1 MTTQVLPIDSLMKQV
16 SALIERELYQ
26 MLDKYMKNYKKYKK
40 TYKHIMK
47 LPAIRKLKDFKKTK
61 EGSKGNIGIIRM
73 LVNQINELTSQVSM
87 LKTAL
92 YSYEHENDERREQE
106 NISLNITEPEP
117 NMDDVVADSGTKVYA
132 ELIESTQ
139 PQQTKVVKLDAAP
152 VVSEGDSEEEEEE
165 EDEEEDEEEE
175 EEEKEEEEEYTQ
187 EEIAYNKIDDVMF
200 NKKCLNTDMKK
211 NVKLVE
217 DEEEEEEEVFEIEI
231 DDKTYYTNDEE
242 NGIIYEALPNDEV
255 GEKIGYLK
263 DGEPFFTNIV

>member
-1 MTTQVLPIDSLMKQV
+1 MTTQVLPIDSLMKEV

-47 LPAIRKLKDFKKTK
+47 LPVVRKLKDFKNTK
-61 EGSKGNIGIIRM
+61 EGSKGNKGIIHM
-73 LVNQINELTSQVSM
+73 LINQINELTAEVST

-92 YSYEHENDERREQE
+92 YNYEHENDECREQE
-106 NISLNITEPEP
+106 NISLNITEPNVEDLVP
-117 NMDDVVADSGTKVYA
+117 DTGTKVYA

-139 PQQTKVVKLDAAP
+139 PQQTNSNITQTKVVKLDAPA
-152 VVSEGDSEEEEEE
+152 VVSEAEEEDGEEEEVVDEE
-165 EDEEEDEEEE
+165 EEVVDEEEEVVDEEEEVVDEEED
-175 EEEKEEEEEYTQ
+175 
-187 EEIAYNKIDDVMF
+187 
-200 NKKCLNTDMKK
+200 
-211 NVKLVE
+211 
-217 DEEEEEEEVFEIEI
+217 EEEVFEIEI
-231 DDKTYYTNDEE
+231 DDKTYYTNNEE

>member
-1 MTTQVLPIDSLMKQV
+1 MKEV

-47 LPAIRKLKDFKKTK
+47 LPAIRKLKEFKKTK
-61 EGSKGNIGIIRM
+61 VGSKGSRGVIHM
-73 LVNQINELTSQVSM
+73 LVNQINELTAQVST

-92 YSYEHENDERREQE
+92 YTYEHENDERREQE
-106 NISLNITEPEP
+106 NISLNIIEP
-117 NMDDVVADSGTKVYA
+117 NLEDVVADTGTKIYA

-139 PQQTKVVKLDAAP
+139 PQQTNSNITQTKVVKLDAVAA
-152 VVSEGDSEEEEEE
+152 VVSEGESEDEALEEEEEA
-165 EDEEEDEEEE
+165 EEEE
-175 EEEKEEEEEYTQ
+175 AAEEKEE
-187 EEIAYNKIDDVMF
+187 D
-200 NKKCLNTDMKK
+200 
-211 NVKLVE
+211 
-217 DEEEEEEEVFEIEI
+217 EEEVFEIEI
-231 DDKTYYTNDEE
+231 DDKTYYTNNEE

>member
-1 MTTQVLPIDSLMKQV
+1 MATQVLPIDSLMKEV

-40 TYKHIMK
+40 THKHIMK
-47 LPAIRKLKDFKKTK
+47 LPAIRKLKEYKKTK

-73 LVNQINELTSQVSM
+73 LVNQINELTAQVST

-106 NISLNITEPEP
+106 NISLKITEPEP
-117 NMDDVVADSGTKVYA
+117 NAEDVVVETSAKVYA

-139 PQQTKVVKLDAAP
+139 PQQTNSNVTQTKIVKLDVAP
-152 VVSEGDSEEEEEE
+152 VVSEGESEDEEEEEEGEEEEESEEEEEE
-165 EDEEEDEEEE
+165 EEEGEEEE
-175 EEEKEEEEEYTQ
+175 EE
-187 EEIAYNKIDDVMF
+187 D
-200 NKKCLNTDMKK
+200 
-211 NVKLVE
+211 
-217 DEEEEEEEVFEIEI
+217 EEVFEIEI
-231 DDKTYYTNDEE
+231 DDKTYYTNNEE

>member
-1 MTTQVLPIDSLMKQV
+1 MTTQVLPIDSLMKEV

-47 LPAIRKLKDFKKTK
+47 LPAIRKLKEFKKTK
-61 EGSKGNIGIIRM
+61 VGSKGSRGVIHM
-73 LVNQINELTSQVSM
+73 LVNQINELTAQVST

-92 YSYEHENDERREQE
+92 YTYEHENDERREQE
-106 NISLNITEPEP
+106 NISLNIIEP
-117 NMDDVVADSGTKVYA
+117 NLEDVVADTGTKIYA

-139 PQQTKVVKLDAAP
+139 PQQTNSNITQTKVVKLDAVAA
-152 VVSEGDSEEEEEE
+152 VVSEGESEDEALEEEEGEEAVEEKEAEEEEEE
-165 EDEEEDEEEE
+165 EEEAEEEE
-175 EEEKEEEEEYTQ
+175 EEEEEEE
-187 EEIAYNKIDDVMF
+187 A
-200 NKKCLNTDMKK
+200 
-211 NVKLVE
+211 
-217 DEEEEEEEVFEIEI
+217 EEEEAAEEKEEDEEEVFEIEI
-231 DDKTYYTNDEE
+231 DDKTYYTNNEE

>member
-26 MLDKYMKNYKKYKK
+26 MLDKYMANYKKYKK

-61 EGSKGNIGIIRM
+61 EGSKGNKGIIRM
-73 LVNQINELTSQVSM
+73 LINQINELTAEIST
-87 LKTAL
+87 LKTTL
-92 YSYEHENDERREQE
+92 YNYEHENDERREQE
-106 NISLNITEPEP
+106 NISLNITEPNVE
-117 NMDDVVADSGTKVYA
+117 DVVPDTGTKVYA

-139 PQQTKVVKLDAAP
+139 PQQTNSNITQTKVVKLDVVAP
-152 VVSEGDSEEEEEE
+152 VVSEGESEGEEEEEVV
-165 EDEEEDEEEE
+165 DEEEE
-175 EEEKEEEEEYTQ
+175 VVDEEEEVVDEEEEVVDEEEEKKEEEAETEEEEE
-187 EEIAYNKIDDVMF
+187 A
-200 NKKCLNTDMKK
+200 
-211 NVKLVE
+211 
-217 DEEEEEEEVFEIEI
+217 EEEEEEVFEIEI
-231 DDKTYYTNDEE
+231 DDKTYYTNNEE

>member
-1 MTTQVLPIDSLMKQV
+1 MATQVLPIDSLMKEV

-47 LPAIRKLKDFKKTK
+47 LPAIRKLKEYKKMK

-73 LVNQINELTSQVSM
+73 LVNQINELTAQVST

-92 YSYEHENDERREQE
+92 YNYETIPERREQE
-106 NISLNITEPEP
+106 NISLKITEPTLEEII
-117 NMDDVVADSGTKVYA
+117 ADTGIKIYA
-132 ELIESTQ
+132 ELIENTQ
-139 PQQTKVVKLDAAP
+139 PQQTNSNITQTKVVKLDARA
-152 VVSEGDSEEEEEE
+152 VVSEGGGEDDEDELEEDTEDEEEEEEEEE
-165 EDEEEDEEEE
+165 EDEEEEEEEE
-175 EEEKEEEEEYTQ
+175 EEEKKEAVTEADEEEEE
-187 EEIAYNKIDDVMF
+187 A
-200 NKKCLNTDMKK
+200 
-211 NVKLVE
+211 
-217 DEEEEEEEVFEIEI
+217 EEEEVFEIEI
-231 DDKTYYTNDEE
+231 DDKTYYTNNEE

>member
-1 MTTQVLPIDSLMKQV
+1 MATQVLPIDSLMKEV

-73 LVNQINELTSQVSM
+73 LVNQINELTAQVSN

-92 YSYEHENDERREQE
+92 YSHESVPERREQE
-106 NISLNITEPEP
+106 NISLNITEPNVE
-117 NMDDVVADSGTKVYA
+117 DVIADTGTKIYA

-139 PQQTKVVKLDAAP
+139 PQQTNSNITQTKVVKLDTAAP
-152 VVSEGDSEEEEEE
+152 VVSEGESEGEEEEEE
-165 EDEEEDEEEE
+165 EEEAEEEE
-175 EEEKEEEEEYTQ
+175 EEEEEEYTE

-200 NKKCLNTDMKK
+200 NKNPMIVITINFINAVLYN
-211 NVKLVE
+211 
-217 DEEEEEEEVFEIEI
+217 
-231 DDKTYYTNDEE
+231 
-242 NGIIYEALPNDEV
+242 
-255 GEKIGYLK
+255 
-263 DGEPFFTNIV
+263 PFIRSIMI

>member
-1 MTTQVLPIDSLMKQV
+1 MTTQVLPIDSLMKEV

-40 TYKHIMK
+40 THKHIMK
-47 LPAIRKLKDFKKTK
+47 LPAIRKLKEYKKTK

-73 LVNQINELTSQVSM
+73 LVNQINELTAQVST
-87 LKTAL
+87 LKTSL

-106 NISLNITEPEP
+106 NISLKITEPT
-117 NMDDVVADSGTKVYA
+117 MDGVLPDTGTKVYA
-132 ELIESTQ
+132 DLIENTQ
-139 PQQTKVVKLDAAP
+139 PQQTHSNITQTKVVKLDAAAP

-165 EDEEEDEEEE
+165 EKKEEAEEEKKEAEEEE
-175 EEEKEEEEEYTQ
+175 EEAEE
-187 EEIAYNKIDDVMF
+187 D
-200 NKKCLNTDMKK
+200 
-211 NVKLVE
+211 
-217 DEEEEEEEVFEIEI
+217 EEVFEIEI
-231 DDKTYYTNDEE
+231 DDKTYYTNNEE